1 MKLSVI
7 DVSLSLGGRPIVKD
21 ISLNLGKG
29 ELVGLVGPNGAGK
42 STLLKAIGGF
52 LPLTQGSITF
62 DGQSI
67 QGLSN
72 QDLAKC
78 LAYMEQDPPIP
89 VGYSVEE
96 LVLLARTPYLKWYQK
111 EGTEDREIVKRVL
124 EKLDLWN
131 LRGRLVESLSGG
143 QRQLVFLA
151 KALAQETP
159 LLCLDEPVS
168 ALDLVNG
175 EGLFNKV
182 RTFTQKGGSALVV
195 VHDLELAA
203 KYCNRLVLLKEGQVL
218 ADGGPKEVLTG
229 DNLLKAYGM
238 KADVYDDG
246 RHGNRR
252 LYILNEEV

>member
-1 MKLSVI
+1 MKLSVT
-7 DVSLSLGGRPIVKD
+7 DVSLSLSGRPIVKD

-29 ELVGLVGPNGAGK
+29 ELAGLVGPNGAGK

-52 LPLTQGSITF
+52 LPFTQGSITF

-67 QGLSN
+67 QSLSN

-111 EGTEDREIVKRVL
+111 EGAEDREIVKRVL
-124 EKLDLWN
+124 EKLGLWN

-182 RTFTQKGGSALVV
+182 LTFTQKGGSALVV